1 MIINALNSGAK
12 VFMADCE
19 DATSPTWQNMI
30 EGQLNLR
37 DAVMRTI
44 SFQDPTGKEYKLK
57 DETAVLLVRPR
68 GLHLE
73 EKYMLLDGNPISGS
87 FLDFVLYN
95 SFLNFGT
102 IFLLIPSTKSG

>member
-1 MIINALNSGAK
+1 
-12 VFMADCE
+12 MADCE
-19 DATSPTWQNMI
+19 DATSPTWENMI

-44 SFQDPTGKEYKLK
+44 AFQDPNGKEYKLK

-87 FLDFVLYN
+87 FLILDCT
-95 SFLNFGT
+95 S
-102 IFLLIPSTKSG
+102 IIMPSTNHSEGVGPILLFAED